1 MKKICVILS
10 AGMVLA
16 GCSGSSTSNKTEDL
30 YSDNT
35 TMSKVKNMFRSTKN
49 ITTKEMNVATLI
61 ASTFDTLPIP
71 LQRFTAYNSAHDDNS
86 KTIYTQIDSVT
97 FADEFKKSL
106 PQLKA
111 NILLQESAIQ
121 SLESGNKIIYD
132 RAVKALN
139 AAKSGNDDQFLWG
152 YNVGNIVFNSVIG
165 EANGGCNGWMSGLR
179 DRNGEFAEEFAIA
192 EIAYIANALETKI
205 ADSMLDKTFY
215 SEEDAK
221 KYIINYAY
229 SLSGQE
235 LFNIVRAAQDEYG
248 TAKYTADFTG
258 VKGIQFTVSNGSSF
272 ACTNSGLVWG
282 KNNTDW
288 FGAGNLSGK
297 KYITKIEYS
306 DSAEMGKSYKM
317 DLNSNST
324 QSNSNSADT
333 TVKSK

>member
-1 MKKICVILS
+1 MKKFCVILS

-30 YSDNT
+30 YMDST

-61 ASTFDTLPIP
+61 ASTFGTLPMP
-71 LQRFTAYNSAHDDNS
+71 LQRFTAYQSANDKNDKEIH
-86 KTIYTQIDSVT
+86 TQIDDVMNS
-97 FADEFKKSL
+97 DKFKKNL
-106 PQLKA
+106 EQYKK
-111 NILLQESAIQ
+111 ILLDSESVVP
-121 SLESGNKIIYD
+121 SLESQNKVIYD

-139 AAKSGNDDQFLWG
+139 AAKTGDENYLWG
-152 YNVGNIVFNSVIG
+152 FNLGNIIFNSVIG
-165 EANGGCNGWMSGLR
+165 EANGGCSGWMSGLR
-179 DRNGEFAEEFAIA
+179 DRNGNLAEEYAIA

-215 SEEDAK
+215 SEADAK

-235 LFNIVRAAQDEYG
+235 LFNIVKSAQEEYL

-258 VKGIQFTVSNGSSF
+258 VDGIQFTVNNGSSF
-272 ACTNSGLVWG
+272 ACTNSGLKWG

-297 KYITKIEYS
+297 KYITKVEYS

>member
-1 MKKICVILS
+1 MKKFCVILS

-30 YSDNT
+30 YMDST

-61 ASTFDTLPIP
+61 ASTFGTLPMP
-71 LQRFTAYNSAHDDNS
+71 LQRFTAYQSANDKNDKEIH
-86 KTIYTQIDSVT
+86 TQIDDVMNS
-97 FADEFKKSL
+97 DKFKKNL
-106 PQLKA
+106 EQYKK
-111 NILLQESAIQ
+111 ILLDSESVVP
-121 SLESGNKIIYD
+121 SLESQNKVIYD

-139 AAKSGNDDQFLWG
+139 AAKTGDENYLWG
-152 YNVGNIVFNSVIG
+152 FNLGNIIFNSVIG
-165 EANGGCNGWMSGLR
+165 EANGGCSGWMSGLR
-179 DRNGEFAEEFAIA
+179 DRNGNLAEEYAIA

-215 SEEDAK
+215 SEADAK

-235 LFNIVRAAQDEYG
+235 LFNIVKAAQEEYN

-258 VKGIQFTVSNGSSF
+258 VNGIQFTVSNGSSF

-297 KYITKIEYS
+297 KYITKVEYS
-306 DSAEMGKSYKM
+306 DSSEMGKSYKM